1 MAVFCKNLST
11 THSIYFKKICDFL
24 SSPFSPVMANLAAAN
39 SAGERESLE
48 SKLLRASSEKTS
60 CLLQTVPLLDQCISK
75 KNHGQLETDKEL
87 KILGKDFK
95 KLMKENILLKI
106 KVSYFK
112 TVSQKEKKKNSS
124 YDLGENEVLF
134 LKIGTRV
141 LDLWL
146 DTSSGTKWCICSL

>member
-60 CLLQTVPLLDQCISK
+60 GLLQTVPLLDQCISK

-112 TVSQKEKKKNSS
+112 TVSQKEKFI
-124 YDLGENEVLF
+124 L
-134 LKIGTRV
+134 
-141 LDLWL
+141 
-146 DTSSGTKWCICSL
+146 